1 VTRVAFYTR
10 VSSEEQAQEGV
21 SLPEQKERLEQWAR
35 LEGWQPVAH
44 YSDEGFSGS
53 SDDRPDF
60 QRLMLDARA
69 GMFDLVAVSMIDR
82 FFRNTRLLL
91 NYIYDLEKL
100 SIGFAAHAEGIDNR
114 KPGIGKIMLA
124 LLGAIA
130 EWERDRIGER
140 IKNFRGHLARK
151 GRWSSGRTTFGYRF
165 NKDTKELDIFEAE
178 AEVTRYIFSL
188 YINENL
194 GMIRLAERLNKEQ
207 KLTPRWGRRK
217 HNIWTLS
224 AVRHILT
231 HPAYKGGSSEDWKFK
246 TPLIVDTITWHL
258 AQRRLMTNRHFKPAK
273 HRSEYQGIFK
283 CGICGLTLR
292 IGYDHNTRRK
302 YECPGRLRRLHLD
315 GSPRC
320 LLPRFDAEQLEDSLS
335 RQVLSVFSDPKK
347 LAEHIRRT
355 LKEIKHEF
363 AEFEKKANPL
373 YSQMKRIEEDM
384 AIADAKLEM
393 RRIDPTFYKVTVAG
407 LQAQLREAR
416 RKCRELDPLELE
428 RLLRDRETQ
437 EKLWQYFQYRLSAW
451 LYEAIPDKLD
461 GMSGDVNIEYVELLA
476 GSPSELMRK
485 YGMTVF
491 VYPDR
496 MELKGLLPIDI
507 IRQSD
512 SSPGYRSVHYLRF
525 Q

>member
-194 GMIRLAERLNKEQ
+194 GMIRLAERLNRER

-231 HPAYKGGSSEDWKFK
+231 HPAYKGG
-246 TPLIVDTITWHL
+246 P
-258 AQRRLMTNRHFKPAK
+258 
-273 HRSEYQGIFK
+273 
-283 CGICGLTLR
+283 TLR